1 MRQIRISFVYAGK
14 IRASRLVGRADYG
27 VTWNGPNVFVSVS
40 FRPVIGSILPG
51 ARVNEYWVLSV
62 EPLSYPE
69 AFALIYVTRYDK
81 SMKKATRRRGRPRK
95 VNTLTAAERM
105 RAYRKRKRDAGL
117 KNVRRWEPAE
127 GVRQYSDHRILD
139 ARSLAMHCKIAQ
151 KISRDPDLL
160 DKARANLE
168 RWSAK
173 SEDPLPQYLHDW
185 QEILKRPWPEIA
197 EIITSMSD
205 DATRL
210 RSTSPFAGILT
221 ADERDQIYAAFR
233 A

>member
-1 MRQIRISFVYAGK
+1 MKTAAG
-14 IRASRLVGRADYG
+14 
-27 VTWNGPNVFVSVS
+27 N
-40 FRPVIGSILPG
+40 
-51 ARVNEYWVLSV
+51 
-62 EPLSYPE
+62 
-69 AFALIYVTRYDK
+69 
-81 SMKKATRRRGRPRK
+81 RGRPRK
-95 VNTLTAAERM
+95 DNALTAAERM

-139 ARSLAMHCKIAQ
+139 ARSLAMHCKITQ
-151 KISRDPDLL
+151 KILRDPDLL
-160 DKARANLE
+160 DKARENLE

-173 SEDPLPQYLHDW
+173 SADPKPQYLHEW

-197 EIITSMSD
+197 EIITSMSE

-210 RSTSPFAGILT
+210 RSSSPFAGILT